1 MKYSSLVFTVLISS
15 STFAGTIGNNIQL
28 SNLPTASKSY
38 EVSAFT
44 EAEVAS
50 AKESVL
56 ANCKK
61 DKAEAEAIVAKLGS
75 KVLSSEGCSVTVS
88 GGFYDQNG
96 SDYKV
101 SAKFEVVF
109 K

>member
-1 MKYSSLVFTVLISS
+1 MKYSSLVFSLLFST

-44 EAEVAS
+44 EAEAS
-50 AKESVL
+50 AAKDVVL
-56 ANCKK
+56 LNCKK
-61 DKAEAEAIVAKLGS
+61 DKAEAEAIIAKLGS
-75 KVLSSEGCSVTVS
+75 KILSSKGCSVSVS

-96 SDYKV
+96 SDYKIRTE
-101 SAKFEVVF
+101 FEVVF